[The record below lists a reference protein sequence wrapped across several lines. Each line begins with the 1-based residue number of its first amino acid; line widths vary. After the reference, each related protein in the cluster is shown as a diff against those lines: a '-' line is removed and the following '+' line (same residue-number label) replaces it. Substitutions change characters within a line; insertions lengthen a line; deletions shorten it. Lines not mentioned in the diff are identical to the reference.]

1 MERTDDGGARRIV
14 VISTGGTIAS
24 RWQGTGY
31 AADASGDAVLAT
43 APLPE
48 GVTVEVVDLFN
59 VNSSRMTAA
68 HQLALLRTVHET
80 LADPRVDGVVVTHG
94 TDTLEETAFLLDL
107 HHTDPRPVVL
117 TGAQRPFGT
126 GDGDGPGNLYDALQ
140 VASTVRDLGVLVVF
154 DGRVH
159 AARGT
164 VKTRTL
170 DADAFSDPSAARLGR
185 VGFSRVDIARRPRRP
200 EPLPLP
206 AAARTASPDD
216 PGATPLPRVDVVTHH
231 SGGDTVLFE
240 AALAAGA
247 RGIVLEATGAG
258 NATPEVVEAVAA
270 AVARGV
276 LVAVTTRVPA
286 GPLAEIYTG
295 GGAVDLVA
303 AGALL
308 TGTLRAA
315 QARIAVL
322 AALLAEDE
330 RSGTDSAAT
339 GSAVTGADPAE
350 AGRPGAGPSVTGSAR
365 STGLLRRLL
374 DGPVRDEPAW
384 AADTAH
390 PVADASV
397 AARA

>member
-1 MERTDDGGARRIV
+1 MKRTNDGGARRIV

-31 AADASGDAVLAT
+31 AADASGSDVLAT

-68 HQLALLRTVHET
+68 HQLTLLRTVHET
-80 LADPRVDGVVVTHG
+80 LADPGVDGIVITHG

-107 HHTDPRPVVL
+107 HHTDVRPVVL

-126 GDGDGPGNLYDALQ
+126 GDGDGPGNMYDALQ
-140 VASTVRDLGVLVVF
+140 VAATVSDLGVLVVF

-164 VKTRTL
+164 VKSQTL
-170 DADAFSDPSAARLGR
+170 AADAFSDPSAERLGR
-185 VGFSRVDIARRPRRP
+185 VGFSRVDIERQPERPT
-200 EPLPLP
+200 PLPLP
-206 AAARTASPDD
+206 AAAHTAV
-216 PGATPLPRVDVVTHH
+216 PGATGPDAVALPRVDIVTHH
-231 SGGDTVLFE
+231 SDGDPFLLN
-240 AALAAGA
+240 AAVAAGA

-258 NATPEVVEAVAA
+258 NATPEIAA
-270 AVARGV
+270 AVADAVAQGV
-276 LVAVTTRVPA
+276 LVAVSTRVPA

-322 AALLAEDE
+322 ATLLAEGGA
-330 RSGTDSAAT
+330 GT
-339 GSAVTGADPAE
+339 GDPARGT
-350 AGRPGAGPSVTGSAR
+350 A
-365 STGLLRRLL
+365 LLRRLL
-374 DGPVRDEPAW
+374 EGPVRVEPAL
-384 AADTAH
+384 ATGGSRS
-390 PVADASV
+390 ASAV

>member
-1 MERTDDGGARRIV
+1 MKRTNDGGPRRIV

-31 AADASGDAVLAT
+31 AADASGDDVLAT

-48 GVTVEVVDLFN
+48 GVSVEVVDLFN
-59 VNSSRMTAA
+59 VNSSRMTSA

-80 LADPRVDGVVVTHG
+80 FADPGVDGIVVTHG

-107 HHTDPRPVVL
+107 HHTDARPVVL

-140 VASTVRDLGVLVVF
+140 VAASVRELGVLVVF

-164 VKTRTL
+164 VKTQTL
-170 DADAFSDPSAARLGR
+170 AADAFSDPSAERLGR
-185 VGFSRVDIARRPRRP
+185 VGFSRVDVERLPERPA
-200 EPLPLP
+200 PLPLP
-206 AAARTASPDD
+206 AAALTAAPGT
-216 PGATPLPRVDVVTHH
+216 PGATPLPRVDIVTHH
-231 SGGDTVLFE
+231 ADGDPLFLK
-240 AALAAGA
+240 AAVAAGA

-258 NATPEVVEAVAA
+258 NATPEIAA
-270 AVARGV
+270 AVADAVAQGV
-276 LVAVTTRVPA
+276 LVAVSTRVPA

-322 AALLAEDE
+322 AALLAEGE
-330 RSGTDSAAT
+330 GTP
-339 GSAVTGADPAE
+339 DPARRT
-350 AGRPGAGPSVTGSAR
+350 A
-365 STGLLRRLL
+365 LLRRLL
-374 DGPVRDEPAW
+374 EGPVRAEPAL
-384 AADTAH
+384 ATGGSRSASA
-390 PVADASV
+390 VAT
-397 AARA
+397 RA

>member
-1 MERTDDGGARRIV
+1 MKRTHDGEARRIV

-31 AADASGDAVLAT
+31 AADASGSDVLAT

-48 GVTVEVVDLFN
+48 DVTVEVVDLFN

-80 LADPRVDGVVVTHG
+80 FADPGVDGIVITHG

-107 HHTDPRPVVL
+107 HHTDARPVVL

-164 VKTRTL
+164 VKYRTL
-170 DADAFSDPSAARLGR
+170 AADAFADPSAERLGR
-185 VGFSRVDIARRPRRP
+185 VGFSRVDVERQPERPA
-200 EPLPLP
+200 PLPLP
-206 AAARTASPDD
+206 AAARTAG
-216 PGATPLPRVDVVTHH
+216 PGATGAAPLPRVDIVTHH
-231 SGGDTVLFE
+231 SDGDPVLLN
-240 AALAAGA
+240 AAVAAGA
-247 RGIVLEATGAG
+247 RGIVLVATGAG
-258 NATPEVVEAVAA
+258 NATPEVAAAVAD

-276 LVAVTTRVPA
+276 LVVVTTRVPS

-322 AALLAEDE
+322 ATLLAEE
-330 RSGTDSAAT
+330 G
-339 GSAVTGADPAE
+339 GAGDPAR
-350 AGRPGAGPSVTGSAR
+350 ATA
-365 STGLLRRLL
+365 LLRRLL
-374 DGPVRDEPAW
+374 DGPVRAEPAL
-384 AADTAH
+384 ATGGSRSA
-390 PVADASV
+390 V